1 MSIPAKYDITHY
13 QGDNYD
19 LIVKIPV
26 DLATAAIKF
35 EIKTPNAAS
44 ATLELTLG
52 SGISKDTFDAG
63 TGTTTVYVSISSA
76 QSTTLGT
83 TVYFYDFETTLSGQ
97 KITWFGGRF
106 AQMSQVSE

>member
-19 LIVKIPV
+19 LIVKIPL
-26 DLATAAIKF
+26 DLTSAAIKF
-35 EIKTPNAAS
+35 EIKTPNATT

-52 SGISKDTFDAG
+52 SGISKDAYNAG
-63 TGTTTVYVSISSA
+63 AGTTTVYVSISAA

-83 TVYFYDFETTLSGQ
+83 TVYFYDLETTLSGQ
-97 KITWFGGRF
+97 KTTWFGGRF
-106 AQMSQVSE
+106 AQMAQVSE